1 VARDITGEAVTVV
14 PARTVVVNTATE
26 IITAAHDSMALTPN
40 TVARAIY
47 YDGGSYP
54 TTATTRV
61 GRTRTGATAHPGDI
75 THTHTM
81 AVTRTIVTQQLLF
94 LLHANVRL

>member
-1 VARDITGEAVTVV
+1 MARDITGEAVTVV
-14 PARTVVVNTATE
+14 PARTVVVNTAAE
-26 IITAAHDSMALTPN
+26 IITAAHDSMALTPI

-54 TTATTRV
+54 TTATTRLAV
-61 GRTRTGATAHPGDI
+61 LEPGPRHILGDI
-75 THTHTM
+75 TRTHTM
-81 AVTRTIVTQQLLF
+81 AVTRTVVTQQLLF